1 MSRWIVTHIPAWA
14 LLVGLI
20 VVVAGGAVL
29 IQMYLRRRF
38 PVLTQDE
45 HNDVTKFTYS
55 FIGFVY
61 AFFIGF
67 VVSSMWGQINTA
79 DGNAR
84 AEGAAAVQM
93 ARDSVVFD
101 TSDRDRVRQ
110 ALLEYS
116 RAAVDEWTRSGQDR
130 SPEADGATARLR
142 TAYGQVRATTDT
154 QQRMLATSFSNL
166 DKISQA
172 RTVRVLTARE
182 DSGPPWP
189 LWTVIL
195 LTSAMVVGTVVIYG
209 VERPILHY
217 PMVAIVGT
225 IVAANLFLVLELS
238 HPYVGEISTSSDP
251 LREVEWVLSQ
261 SAN

>member
-1 MSRWIVTHIPAWA
+1 MTHIPAWL

-20 VVVAGGAVL
+20 VVVAGGAML

-38 PVLTQDE
+38 PVLTKDE

-67 VVSSMWGQINTA
+67 VVSSMWGQINAA

-101 TSDRDRVRQ
+101 TVDRDRVRQ
-110 ALLEYS
+110 ALLDYSQAAVAEWS
-116 RAAVDEWTRSGQDR
+116 RAGEDR
-130 SPEADGATARLR
+130 SPEADGAMDRLYS
-142 TAYGQVRATTDT
+142 AYGQVQATTDT
-154 QQRMLATSFSNL
+154 QQKLLATSFSNL

-182 DSGPPWP
+182 DTGPPWP
-189 LWTVIL
+189 LWAVIF
-195 LTSAMVVGTVVIYG
+195 LTSAMVIGTVVVYG
-209 VERPILHY
+209 VERPALHF

-238 HPYVGEISTSSDP
+238 HPYVGVISTSPDS
-251 LREVEWVLSQ
+251 LQEVEWVLSQ
-261 SAN
+261 RGG